1 MTEVHWLA
9 LANRAVAGWQND
21 PIKSV
26 DPVDDSPAVDL
37 IGRLLL
43 TQPTQQHSLALG
55 KAADP
60 IASGGRGG
68 RQQPSE
74 PRLRSIVTTTPQW
87 NSAAAVACPSSGGSP
102 LLVWEGTSTSF
113 PRPVS
118 WSNPTAGLRIHSAS
132 STFPPLRLFSLPKS
146 TTIHCFQ
153 APHGRIESSA
163 LRCRCEQIAS
173 FFFPLRFQFFPVC
186 FYFPSFSS
194 NRRSPQECF
203 SRWRPGNDES
213 TGDEEVCVPR
223 IAHSNSNRIRLSY
236 GALPDAEPPSGSAA
250 YRLVHS
256 ANDPRI

>member
-74 PRLRSIVTTTPQW
+74 PRLRSIVTTPPQW
-87 NSAAAVACPSSGGSP
+87 NSAAAVACPSSGESL
-102 LLVWEGTSTSF
+102 LLVWGARQLHFLGRSHDRIRPLGFAFTR
-113 PRPVS
+113 RPVPS
-118 WSNPTAGLRIHSAS
+118 LHCVYFPFQSLRQFIVFKPRTAGSNPRHWGVAAS
-132 STFPPLRLFSLPKS
+132 KLLP
-146 TTIHCFQ
+146 
-153 APHGRIESSA
+153 
-163 LRCRCEQIAS
+163 
-173 FFFPLRFQFFPVC
+173 FFFYLRFQFFPAC